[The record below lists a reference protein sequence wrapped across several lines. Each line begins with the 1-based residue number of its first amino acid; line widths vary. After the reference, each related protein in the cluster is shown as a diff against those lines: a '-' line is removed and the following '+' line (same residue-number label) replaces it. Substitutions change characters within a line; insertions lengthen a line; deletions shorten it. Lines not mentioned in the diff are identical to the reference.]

1 MAPPVAASATHR
13 RQALSHWDPED
24 LDAWEG
30 GGKNIARRNLIWSV
44 VTAHITFSIWYL
56 FSVMVL
62 FMPKEVYG
70 FSTGD
75 KLLIG
80 AAGTLVGAAAR
91 IPYPILNAKFGGRN
105 RAVFTSAFLVIP
117 TVGAIFLLQHPGL
130 PLWPYL
136 ICAGLTGLGGANY
149 SASVA
154 NIEAFYPQRLKG
166 FALGLV
172 GGIAN
177 LGSASIQA
185 IGLIVMAIAGHR
197 EPYWV
202 CAIYLVALT
211 VAGIGAALFM
221 DNLHYSL
228 KVSDIKAV
236 LAVPDSWFISFLYL
250 CCSGSFIGFAFAF
263 GQLLH
268 HNFSEAGQTSAQA
281 ALHASEIAFI
291 GPLLGGMSCI
301 YGGRL
306 ADRFGGPRACL
317 GLLIGLIV
325 GGSFIMM
332 LSTFDDTHRVGSHE
346 SPFATVGFIVAF
358 IWLFIFAGAGKASVY
373 KLIPSVFAAHSLK
386 EGLPEKERLA
396 WARARSG
403 SLIGFAGAVGSFGGV
418 LVNMVLR
425 QSYQHTGTETPAFL
439 VFLCCYSLA
448 ALLAYVRYVRPR
460 EIDAATTGQYPATPT
475 VESALAY

>member
-1 MAPPVAASATHR
+1 MKGLCPMTRTDGHT
-13 RQALSHWDPED
+13 LTHWDPED
-24 LDAWEG
+24 VVAWEG
-30 GGKNIARRNLIWSV
+30 GGQRIARRNLIWSI
-44 VTAHITFSIWYL
+44 VTSHIAFSIWYL

-75 KLLIG
+75 KLSIG
-80 AAGTLVGAAAR
+80 VAATLVGAAAR
-91 IPYPILNAKFGGRN
+91 IPYPMLNAKFGGRN
-105 RAVFTSAFLVIP
+105 WAVLSSAFLFIP
-117 TVGAIFLLQHPGL
+117 TVGAIFLLRHPGL

-136 ICAGLTGLGGANY
+136 ICAGMTGLGGANY
-149 SASVA
+149 SASMA

-185 IGLIVMAIAGHR
+185 VGLIVMAIAGNR

-202 CAIYLVALT
+202 CAIYLVALS
-211 VAGIGAALFM
+211 VAGVGAALSM

-228 KVSDIKAV
+228 KASDIKDV
-236 LAVPDSWFISFLYL
+236 LNVADSWFISFLYL
-250 CCSGSFIGFAFAF
+250 CCSGSYLGFAFAF
-263 GQLLH
+263 GQLLQ
-268 HNFSEAGQTSAQA
+268 HNFVAAGQTSAQA

-291 GPLLGGMSCI
+291 GPLLGGISRV

-306 ADRFGGPRACL
+306 SDRYGGGRVSL
-317 GLLIGLIV
+317 GLLIGLML
-325 GGSFIMM
+325 GGSFIVFVSSYDDHHRE
-332 LSTFDDTHRVGSHE
+332 STM
-346 SPFATVGFIVAF
+346 ATVGFILAF

-386 EGLPEKERLA
+386 DGLPESERLA

-403 SLIGFAGAVGSFGGV
+403 SLIGFAGAMGSFGGV

-425 QSYQHTGTETPAFL
+425 ESYHHSGSETPAFW
-439 VFLCCYSLA
+439 VFLGCYA
-448 ALLAYVRYVRPR
+448 VGAVIAYLRYVRPS
-460 EIDAATTGQYPATPT
+460 EIDELTTAPHTAGKLTAAEPSI
-475 VESALAY
+475 EALS